1 MKIPQGLRGSLP
13 RLAAALLLCGAGS
26 LHAQE
31 HSYAPSDIEN
41 GRGLYQANC
50 LGCHGNNGDSVEGA
64 NLASGRFR
72 RASSDEDLMA
82 LIRTGIPDTLMI
94 ARPQFSYGDLRS
106 LVAFLRNMQT
116 AGVQTAQDQQNVA
129 IGDAKRGEEAFF
141 GSAMCSTCHGVG
153 GGGSRLHPDLAGI
166 GSQRSPAALQQSI
179 LDPRAVVREGHRFYQ
194 VTMKGGQTVAGK
206 LLNQD
211 THSVQ
216 LLSEDEKLVSFLK
229 DELTSHG
236 VIPTPMPAYLD
247 VLSADAVA
255 DLVAYLLTLTTE
267 QAQ

>member
-1 MKIPQGLRGSLP
+1 MIPQAFRRFLPGFALVLLPCSAGLY
-13 RLAAALLLCGAGS
+13 
-26 LHAQE
+26 AQE

-50 LGCHGNNGDSVEGA
+50 LGCHGNNGDAVEGA

-82 LIRTGIPDTLMI
+82 LIRNGIPETLMI
-94 ARPQFSYGDLRS
+94 PRPQLSYAELRS

-116 AGVQTAQDQQNVA
+116 GGAQTEQDQQEVA
-129 IGDAKRGEEAFF
+129 IGDASRGEELFF
-141 GSAMCSTCHGVG
+141 GSAMCGTCHGVG

-166 GSQRSPAALQQSI
+166 GSQRSAAVLQQAI
-179 LDPRAVVREGHRFYQ
+179 LDPRAVVREGQRFYQ
-194 VTMKGGQTVAGK
+194 VTTQDGTTVAGK

-216 LLSEDEKLVSFLK
+216 LLSEQEELVSFLK
-229 DELTSHG
+229 EDLESHG

-247 VLSADAVA
+247 VLSADDVA
-255 DLVAYLLTLTTE
+255 DLVAYLLSLTTE